1 MVVTPLRLTPG
12 AKSGTLTGHVFPPS
26 PNSETPFLM
35 SAPGPEHQIDFLL
48 PDSVTR
54 PLWKSLVSNL
64 QDTFFAE
71 KLPPLELT
79 SRPVNVGMLLGDM
92 VSLPWYRTVFT
103 NLGNVITPEVLP
115 PLELESQPVDVGELV
130 SDQMGHMWWT
140 SLLRNLA
147 DAVAPER
154 LPTLA
159 VTSKPMDASLEA
171 SNLQLV
177 RWSSVISTPKV
188 FLPDKPKLAAAAV
201 IARSTPNPL
210 EYHRPEQEPAHL
222 QASRIQGR
230 LARSRWREAFLITV
244 ALSEATYLL
253 VSIFLK

>member
-1 MVVTPLRLTPG
+1 V
-12 AKSGTLTGHVFPPS
+12 AS
-26 PNSETPFLM
+26 PNNNLDSFAQG
-35 SAPGPEHQIDFLL
+35 SGHQLELLL

-54 PLWKSLVSNL
+54 PLWRSLLSNTH
-64 QDTFFAE
+64 DTLFPE

-79 SRPVNVGMLLGDM
+79 SRPMNVGMLLGDM

-115 PLELESQPVDVGELV
+115 PLELESQPMDVGELV
-130 SDQMGHMWWT
+130 SDRMGHMWWT
-140 SLLRNLA
+140 SLIRNLA

-154 LPTLA
+154 QPVLLLTA
-159 VTSKPMDASLEA
+159 KPMNASLEA

-188 FLPDKPKLAAAAV
+188 FLPDKPKLPSITVA
-201 IARSTPNPL
+201 ARSVPNPL
-210 EYHRPEQEPAHL
+210 EYHRPEAEPAHV
-222 QASRIQGR
+222 QATRIQGR

-253 VSIFLK
+253 ISMFLK

>member
-1 MVVTPLRLTPG
+1 VGSANNNPG
-12 AKSGTLTGHVFPPS
+12 SGSFQQGEGHQ
-26 PNSETPFLM
+26 L
-35 SAPGPEHQIDFLL
+35 DLLL
-48 PDSVTR
+48 PDSVTQ
-54 PLWKSLVSNL
+54 PLRKSLFLNL
-64 QDTFFAE
+64 RDTFFPE

-103 NLGNVITPEVLP
+103 NLGNVISPEVLP
-115 PLELESQPVDVGELV
+115 PLELESQPIDVGELI
-130 SDQMGHMWWT
+130 SDRMSHLWWT
-140 SLLRNLA
+140 SLIRNLA

-154 LPTLA
+154 QPALQLTA
-159 VTSKPMDASLEA
+159 KPMNASLEA

-188 FLPDKPKLAAAAV
+188 FLPDKPKLAPTVAV
-201 IARSTPNPL
+201 MARAIPNPL
-210 EYHRPEQEPAHL
+210 EYHRPEVEPAHV

-244 ALSEATYLL
+244 ALSEATYLI
-253 VSIFLK
+253 VSMFLQ